1 MPPLLPSAEAE
12 PSTSKRIA
20 NFADSDDDE
29 VEIAPRARKLVKTNG
44 HGPGRKELNGHAAG
58 GRKSGIWKQK
68 ETERRDRAEMLLAVR
83 QELPFYQGMF
93 IGR

>member
-1 MPPLLPSAEAE
+1 MPPLLPSAEAG

-29 VEIAPRARKLVKTNG
+29 VEIAPLARKLVKTNG
-44 HGPGRKELNGHAAG
+44 HGHGRKELNERAAG
-58 GRKSGIWKQK
+58 GGKSGVWKQK